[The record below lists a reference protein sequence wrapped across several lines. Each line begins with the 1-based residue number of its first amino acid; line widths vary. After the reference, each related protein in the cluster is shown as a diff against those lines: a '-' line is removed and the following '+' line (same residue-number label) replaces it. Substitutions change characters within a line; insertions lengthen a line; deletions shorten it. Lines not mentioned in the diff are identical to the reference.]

1 VNYLTYTSPLEP
13 QDFRGRAAALKIICG
28 RLQNTQFSST
38 SVVGGPKSGKTSLLR
53 YLASDAAQKYWEG
66 GPDMLRVYIDVEILS
81 ANTNSFDFWISLGRQ
96 LRSQNPTL
104 ATLFTPVIEK
114 AEQHK
119 LNIYHIEDL
128 LDACAK
134 SNLRIV
140 AFVDNWDY
148 LLLNMN
154 FWPPASNFLHLVRY
168 FGQRTPRALAFVVGS
183 KRPLQELW
191 DATRNASP
199 YYNIFVS
206 VDIAQLEEDE
216 ISTLLTAAFTAA
228 NLQLDATTSDLVRAA
243 SQGQPMLVSY
253 VTAFCIGE
261 LLQGKPIN
269 QASVQQIFKDP
280 QGPLVSLIAEI
291 RSALSP
297 SERQILDIARSS
309 SDKLT
314 ASQLE
319 RLRTLS
325 RYGLVPPG
333 MRF

>member
-1 VNYLTYTSPLEP
+1 
-13 QDFRGRAAALKIICG
+13 
-28 RLQNTQFSST
+28 
-38 SVVGGPKSGKTSLLR
+38 
-53 YLASDAAQKYWEG
+53 
-66 GPDMLRVYIDVEILS
+66 
-81 ANTNSFDFWISLGRQ
+81 
-96 LRSQNPTL
+96 
-104 ATLFTPVIEK
+104 
-114 AEQHK
+114 
-119 LNIYHIEDL
+119 
-128 LDACAK
+128 
-134 SNLRIV
+134 
-140 AFVDNWDY
+140 
-148 LLLNMN
+148 
-154 FWPPASNFLHLVRY
+154 
-168 FGQRTPRALAFVVGS
+168 
-183 KRPLQELW
+183 
-191 DATRNASP
+191 
-199 YYNIFVS
+199 
-206 VDIAQLEEDE
+206 
-216 ISTLLTAAFTAA
+216 
-228 NLQLDATTSDLVRAA
+228 
-243 SQGQPMLVSY
+243 MLVSY